1 MTSDYFLAVIVGM
14 LAGGCLGYL
23 ATWRFARKLEAHE
36 VVLAEWD
43 RPYDLQAP
51 REAGKVIGKIG

>member
-1 MTSDYFLAVIVGM
+1 MSSDHLLAMIFGM
-14 LAGGCLGYL
+14 LVGGCLGYL

-43 RPYDLQAP
+43 KAYDLQAP
-51 REAGKVIGKIG
+51 RENAKVIGRLG